1 ILQDY
6 PWAGN
11 VRELYNALYRACSL
25 VEDGQLSIAGLN
37 LIEQDVMPVTLE
49 QFSHQTLEEI
59 MSKFEATV
67 LRKFYEQYP
76 STRKLAARLGVSH
89 TAIANKLRQ
98 YGINK

>member
-1 ILQDY
+1 
-6 PWAGN
+6 
-11 VRELYNALYRACSL
+11 
-25 VEDGQLSIAGLN
+25 
-37 LIEQDVMPVTLE
+37 
-49 QFSHQTLEEI
+49 

>member
-1 ILQDY
+1 
-6 PWAGN
+6 
-11 VRELYNALYRACSL
+11 
-25 VEDGQLSIAGLN
+25 GLN

-76 STRKLAARLGVSH
+76 STTEISGAFGCFSYRNR
-89 TAIANKLRQ
+89 NKLRQ
-98 YGINK
+98 YGI